1 MKMINDFKKNNNNL
15 FILVSIA
22 PLIIGFSIEFFFNF
36 FYMERVIVFC
46 YLLSFIM
53 LCYFFFSNILL
64 KKTNNLKF
72 LEFDFKKKYKIFSIL
87 GLILGIINIKKDIIN
102 YSISTYLFLLIICFL
117 ILLVFVKLKDKNIDK
132 E

>member
-1 MKMINDFKKNNNNL
+1 MINDFKKNNNNL